1 MRSKSNDM
9 SKIRK
14 PIAFVFCLF
23 IGCNGYY
30 VSQAQTNEATQLV
43 LNYEKL
49 LQLEKILDN
58 MYKGYTILTKGYNAI
73 KDIAEG
79 NFNLHKVFL
88 DALFEVSPAVRNYKR
103 IPSIIQYQQYLV
115 SEYRRAFRGFKN
127 DPNLSEDEIN
137 YLEDVYATL
146 FQQSLR
152 NLDELLMIVT
162 ANKLRMSDEERLQA
176 IDRIYLD
183 MENKLVFLKV
193 FNSSTQM
200 LAIQRARENHDVE
213 TLQKLYEVTP

>member
-1 MRSKSNDM
+1 MKAFLH
-9 SKIRK
+9 I
-14 PIAFVFCLF
+14 PIVVKTAMIVVLF
-23 IGCNGYY
+23 L
-30 VSQAQTNEATQLV
+30 VLTLPTRVWAQSQEAAQLI

-49 LQLEKILDN
+49 QQLEEILDN
-58 MYKGYTILTKGYNAI
+58 MYKGYKILTKGYNTI

-79 NFNLHKVFL
+79 NFNLHQVFL
-88 DALFEVSPAVRNYKR
+88 DGLFAVNPSVRNYKR
-103 IPSIIQYQQYLV
+103 IPYIIQYQQFLV
-115 SEYRRAFRGFKN
+115 KEYKRAFSRFKN
-127 DPNLSEDEIN
+127 DPNLTVREIK
-137 YLEDVYATL
+137 YLENVYGSL
-146 FQQSLR
+146 FKQSLR

-162 ANKLRMSDEERLQA
+162 ATKLRMSDEERLQA

-200 LAIQRARENHDVE
+200 LAMQRARENHDVE

>member
-1 MRSKSNDM
+1 MKAFLH
-9 SKIRK
+9 I
-14 PIAFVFCLF
+14 PIVVKTAVIVVLFFVLTLPTR
-23 IGCNGYY
+23 
-30 VSQAQTNEATQLV
+30 VQAQSQEAAQLI

-49 LQLEKILDN
+49 QQLEEILDN
-58 MYKGYTILTKGYNAI
+58 MYKGYKILTKGYNTI

-79 NFNLHKVFL
+79 NFNLHQVFL
-88 DALFEVSPAVRNYKR
+88 DGLFAVNPSVRNYKR
-103 IPSIIQYQQYLV
+103 IPYIIQYQQFLV
-115 SEYRRAFRGFKN
+115 KEYKRAFNRFKN
-127 DPNLSEDEIN
+127 DPNLTVREIK
-137 YLEDVYATL
+137 YLENVYGSL
-146 FQQSLR
+146 FKQSLR

-162 ANKLRMSDEERLQA
+162 ATKLRMSDEERLQA

-200 LAIQRARENHDVE
+200 LAMQRARENHDVE

>member
-1 MRSKSNDM
+1 MKALLH
-9 SKIRK
+9 I
-14 PIAFVFCLF
+14 PIVVKTAMIVVLFFVLTLPTR
-23 IGCNGYY
+23 
-30 VSQAQTNEATQLV
+30 VQAQSQEAAQLI

-49 LQLEKILDN
+49 QQLEEILDN
-58 MYKGYTILTKGYNAI
+58 MYKGYKILTKGYNTI

-79 NFNLHKVFL
+79 NLNLHQVFL
-88 DALFEVSPAVRNYKR
+88 DGLFAVNPSVRNYKR
-103 IPSIIQYQQYLV
+103 IPYIIQYQQFLV
-115 SEYRRAFRGFKN
+115 KEYKRAFNRFKN
-127 DPNLSEDEIN
+127 DPNLTVREIK
-137 YLEDVYATL
+137 YLENVYGSL
-146 FQQSLR
+146 FKQSLR

-162 ANKLRMSDEERLQA
+162 ATKLRMSDEERLQA

-200 LAIQRARENHDVE
+200 LVMQRARENHDVE

>member
-1 MRSKSNDM
+1 MK
-9 SKIRK
+9 KIS
-14 PIAFVFCLF
+14 ITSCL
-23 IGCNGYY
+23 ILALMAP
-30 VSQAQTNEATQLV
+30 VKIEAQTQEATQLI

-49 LQLEKILDN
+49 MQLEKILDN
-58 MYKGYTILTKGYNAI
+58 MYKGYSILTKGYNTI

-79 NFNLHKVFL
+79 NFNLHQLFL
-88 DALFEVSPAVRNYKR
+88 DGLFAVNPSVRNYKR
-103 IPSIIQYQQYLV
+103 IPYIIQYQQYLV
-115 SEYRRAFRGFKN
+115 KEYKRAFNRFKN
-127 DPNLSEDEIN
+127 DPNLTIREIQ
-137 YLEDVYATL
+137 YLENVYGYL
-146 FQQSLR
+146 FKQSLR

-193 FNSSTQM
+193 FNSSTQT

-213 TLQKLYEVTP
+213 TLRKLYEVTP

>member
-1 MRSKSNDM
+1 MKALLH
-9 SKIRK
+9 I
-14 PIAFVFCLF
+14 PIVVKTAMIVVLFFVLTLPTR
-23 IGCNGYY
+23 
-30 VSQAQTNEATQLV
+30 VQAQSQEAAQLI

-49 LQLEKILDN
+49 QQLEEILDN
-58 MYKGYTILTKGYNAI
+58 MYKGYKILTKGYNTI

-79 NFNLHKVFL
+79 NFNLHQAFL
-88 DALFEVSPAVRNYKR
+88 DGLFAVNPSVRNYKR
-103 IPSIIQYQQYLV
+103 IPYIIQYQQFLV
-115 SEYRRAFRGFKN
+115 KEYKRAFNCFKN
-127 DPNLSEDEIN
+127 DPNLTVREIK
-137 YLEDVYATL
+137 YLENVYGSL
-146 FQQSLR
+146 FKQSLR

-162 ANKLRMSDEERLQA
+162 ATKLRMSDEERLQA

-200 LAIQRARENHDVE
+200 LAMQRARENHDVE